1 MNRSTAPP
9 FPTVKSLN
17 RSTLTRG
24 LRLSE
29 TNAFADCTALTS
41 ALLPEGL
48 EELGECAFEY
58 CENISQVNIPS
69 SIVKAD
75 NVFYDSKWYN
85 ALPEDYELYYGSVFL
100 GIIDNDYS
108 DYPEELTIRPGT
120 KTVYLEY
127 DCDGLKKLNL
137 PDGLETLIING
148 GDDLTELNVPESVN
162 YIEVK
167 KLYNLVS
174 AKLPQTCTV
183 ADASFAYLPKHQN
196 RQYP

>member
-1 MNRSTAPP
+1 MTIPEGVKYIGQYAFWECKELKSVSFPKTLEQIDGTA
-9 FPTVKSLN
+9 FSDCEKLESVN
-17 RSTLTRG
+17 FNEG
-24 LRLSE
+24 LKRIGD
-29 TNAFADCTALTS
+29 NAFADCTALTS

-108 DYPEELTIRPGT
+108 NYPEELTIRPGT

-137 PDGLETLIING
+137 PNGLETLIKNG
-148 GDDLTELNVPESVN
+148 GD
-162 YIEVK
+162 
-167 KLYNLVS
+167 
-174 AKLPQTCTV
+174 
-183 ADASFAYLPKHQN
+183 ASSSGAC
-196 RQYP
+196 